1 MAKASDPV
9 IRADG
14 GASRPHLLGIDDSP
28 FRKGQPD
35 PVLFAARPSVRES
48 SLALLGAGQLAR
60 LGDSATVVGWGV
72 GSSAAD
78 FGAHRK
84 GSELWWPLL
93 LVVIA
98 LAAIE
103 IVLAQWFSRSK

>member
-1 MAKASDPV
+1 M
-9 IRADG
+9 
-14 GASRPHLLGIDDSP
+14 
-28 FRKGQPD
+28 QPG

-48 SLALLGAGQLAR
+48 SLSLLGEGQLAR
-60 LGDSATVVGWGV
+60 LGDSATVVGWGA

-78 FGAHRK
+78 FGAHRR